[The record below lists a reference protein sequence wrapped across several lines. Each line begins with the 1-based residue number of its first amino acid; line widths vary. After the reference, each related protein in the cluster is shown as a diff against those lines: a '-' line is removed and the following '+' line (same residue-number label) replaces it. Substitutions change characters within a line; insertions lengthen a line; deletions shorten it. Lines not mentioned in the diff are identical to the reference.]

1 MKRTEE
7 SEDIGYQEHLPYR
20 CGWQMQKAGKST
32 GQVIKVYLT
41 RDKFWAHS
49 LKGNP
54 EIHFLS
60 YFLYEEIF
68 YVDTLSFSVLV
79 RPQTHSFL
87 LAKEQERPL
96 LRTTGGLRQ
105 NGKLEGFCTGRGWL
119 CSSVSTLLAHR
130 YVAESPGS
138 VGLIFRVDN
147 DLLDISAENRSLGI
161 PESSIGTWLLK

>member
-32 GQVIKVYLT
+32 GQVIKVYMT

-60 YFLYEEIF
+60 FFLYEEIF

-79 RPQTHSFL
+79 RLPNPLISLGKGAGKTFTQDNWGFEAEREAWGFL
-87 LAKEQERPL
+87 YRERVTMQFCVYTAGTQVRGWVP
-96 LRTTGGLRQ
+96 
-105 NGKLEGFCTGRGWL
+105 GFC
-119 CSSVSTLLAHR
+119 
-130 YVAESPGS
+130 
-138 VGLIFRVDN
+138 GL
-147 DLLDISAENRSLGI
+147 DLQG
-161 PESSIGTWLLK
+161 G